1 MGPRNNVNR
10 TGRKEKESSWIIQA
24 IAGTW
29 SNSAV
34 SCDRYR
40 IVRTLGNDK
49 SIYAGYKPTPGI
61 FKKIH
66 PRNDLTGPRIPTVP
80 PNCPSCFFFL
90 FFFLFIFFFYFRNAI
105 YGRITIS
112 FGHPRD
118 QRTLLASTLPLASST
133 PTISARSSHFFA
145 VNNNGRKKSS
155 LMDLSGAPTI
165 LLPDRP
171 SILYLLTGTCWA
183 WFIGHFLLSIFIE
196 ESCTFCDRI

>member
-1 MGPRNNVNR
+1 MLAINR
-10 TGRKEKESSWIIQA
+10 LREFSRRSIQE
-24 IAGTW
+24 T
-29 SNSAV
+29 
-34 SCDRYR
+34 
-40 IVRTLGNDK
+40 TLRGHEFLPCHQTAQAA
-49 SIYAGYKPTPGI
+49 SFFY
-61 FKKIH
+61 
-66 PRNDLTGPRIPTVP
+66 
-80 PNCPSCFFFL
+80 FFFYL
-90 FFFLFIFFFYFRNAI
+90 FFFFFFFFFYFRNAI

-183 WFIGHFLLSIFIE
+183 WFIGHFLLGIFIE